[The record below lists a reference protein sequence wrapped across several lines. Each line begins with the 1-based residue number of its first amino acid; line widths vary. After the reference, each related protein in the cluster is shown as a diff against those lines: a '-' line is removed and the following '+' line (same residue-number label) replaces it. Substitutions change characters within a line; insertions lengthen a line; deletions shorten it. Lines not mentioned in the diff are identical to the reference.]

1 MICFFYFIHLNNV
14 ILIILNIVNVLTF
27 MDKKNILSVKNLE
40 KIYTSK
46 EASTTHALNNLNLDV
61 KEGEIFGLLGP
72 NGAGKTTFINILAG
86 TVIKTSGQVNVWGFD
101 LDKNPRQVRAS
112 VGIVPQEVNLDP
124 FFSPRKLLE
133 LQAGLYGIKK
143 KNRIT
148 DTILRLV
155 SLEKQADSY
164 ARSLSG
170 GMKRRLLVAKA
181 LVHQPPIIFLD
192 EPTAGVDVQLRKN
205 LWKNV
210 KSLNEQGVTIILTT
224 HYLEEAEEMC
234 DRIAILNK
242 GNMVALDSTK
252 NLLDKIQTKKVTVK
266 TDKKIDIKDGDLE
279 SLKIISNLE
288 NEICV
293 SYEKNTINIEE
304 LINLIKRDNAKI
316 KDISTDDGDL
326 EDVFLRLI
334 KN

>member
-1 MICFFYFIHLNNV
+1 MEQ
-14 ILIILNIVNVLTF
+14 
-27 MDKKNILSVKNLE
+27 KNILSVKNLK
-40 KIYTSK
+40 KIYSNK
-46 EASTTHALNNLNLDV
+46 ETEDNYALNDLNLSV

-86 TVIKTSGQVNVWGFD
+86 TVIKTAGQVNVWGFD

-133 LQAGLYGIKK
+133 LQAGLYGIKEK
-143 KNRIT
+143 DRIT
-148 DTILRLV
+148 DTILQLV
-155 SLEKQADSY
+155 SLENQANSY

-170 GMKRRLLVAKA
+170 GMKRRLLMAKA
-181 LVHQPPIIFLD
+181 LVHQPPIVFLD
-192 EPTAGVDVQLRKN
+192 EPTAGVDVELRQN

-210 KSLNEQGVTIILTT
+210 RLLNDLGVTIILTT
-224 HYLEEAEEMC
+224 HYLEEAEKMC

-242 GNMVALDSTK
+242 GNIVALDSTK
-252 NLLDKIQTKKVTVK
+252 NLLDRIQTKKVTFK
-266 TDKKIDIKDGDLE
+266 TDKIINIRDNEID
-279 SLKIISNLE
+279 SLKVISKLGT
-288 NEICV
+288 EICV
-293 SYEKNTINIEE
+293 SYEKSKMYIDE
-304 LINLIKRDNAKI
+304 LISLIKKNNVKI
-316 KDISTDDGDL
+316 IDISTDDGDL